1 MEQVNM
7 HLNNIALKH
16 AAHDPS
22 KTFVLIAK
30 EAEYK
35 QVIAVV
41 LVINSYL
48 SETIDGGRTEHTMH
62 AYLSYF
68 PMNYKRVQ
76 RILHMTY

>member
-22 KTFVLIAK
+22 KTFVFIAK

-35 QVIAVV
+35 QVLAVV
-41 LVINSYL
+41 LVVNSQGYC
-48 SETIDGGRTEHTMH
+48 
-62 AYLSYF
+62 
-68 PMNYKRVQ
+68 
-76 RILHMTY
+76 